1 MPPLRCNLDDCPVNS
16 DDSILPWGGDFCES
30 VEHASNPGS
39 RYECVRG
46 GRLGAL
52 CRAETTTNQVR
63 SFSETT
69 SVGGVHNSYEKAT
82 FPYFADALDSGGASL
97 LELDLWTNGGG
108 PDWRVSHMNPVASE
122 SNCVGAQDA
131 SGLRSGLRDQGFR
144 GCLADMRAWHE
155 ANPEHP
161 PVMIKLEIKDGFTAG
176 YGRGPADL
184 DA

>member
-1 MPPLRCNLDDCPVNS
+1 MRA
-16 DDSILPWGGDFCES
+16 ILVAGMSAFVAVVSAPSAG
-30 VEHASNPGS
+30 
-39 RYECVRG
+39 
-46 GRLGAL
+46 
-52 CRAETTTNQVR
+52 AETTTNQVR

-69 SVGGVHNSYEKAT
+69 SVGVHNSYEKAT
-82 FPYFADALDSGGASL
+82 FPYFADALDSGASL
-97 LELDLWTNGGG
+97 LELDLWTNVGG
-108 PDWRVSHMNPVASE
+108 PDWRVSHMNPVVSD
-122 SNCVGAQDA
+122 SNCVGAQDT

-161 PVMIKLEIKDGFTAG
+161 PVMIKLEIKDGFTAV